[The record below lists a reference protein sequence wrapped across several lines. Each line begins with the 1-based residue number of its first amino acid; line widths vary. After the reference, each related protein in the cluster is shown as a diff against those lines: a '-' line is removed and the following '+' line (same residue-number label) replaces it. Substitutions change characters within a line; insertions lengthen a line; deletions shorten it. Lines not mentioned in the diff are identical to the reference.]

1 MIQLEHVI
9 RRYGSGAK
17 AVAAVRDVS
26 LTIESGSFVTVV
38 GASGSGKS
46 TLLNLMGALDRPTS
60 GRVLL
65 EDQDLN
71 QLSDAGRT
79 MLRRSRIGF
88 VFQFFNLLPTLTALE
103 NVALPARLARQAGK
117 SVQRRAEELLDRVGL
132 RARGAHRPDEL
143 SGGEMQRVAIA
154 RALMMDPPI
163 VLADEPTGNLDS
175 STGQTILE
183 LLRGAVASHRTVV
196 VVTHDAGVAR
206 RGQRVITMAD
216 GRVLRDECYDAH
228 PVLREAPLSTSS
240 VQRK

>member
-1 MIQLEHVI
+1 M
-9 RRYGSGAK
+9 
-17 AVAAVRDVS
+17 AAVRDVS
-26 LTIESGSFVTVV
+26 LTIEAGTFVTIV

-65 EDQDLN
+65 EEQDLN

-79 MLRRSRIGF
+79 MLRRNRIGF

-103 NVALPARLARQAGK
+103 NVALPARLARLAGK
-117 SVQRRAEELLDRVGL
+117 SSQRRAEELLDRVGL
-132 RARGAHRPDEL
+132 SARGAHRPDEL

-175 STGQTILE
+175 STGQSILG
-183 LLRGAVASHRTVV
+183 LLRGAVAAHRTVV
-196 VVTHDAGVAR
+196 VITHDASVAR

-216 GRVLRDECYDAH
+216 GRVLRDEDYDAQ
-228 PVLREAPLSTSS
+228 PVLREAPLSSSS